1 MTEAYRFA
9 NEYGDLTHLP
19 LFSQTANGVTP
30 ATRDFDPTVASPPA
44 ATSDVDWA
52 LVSTLRAQA
61 SEQLSQA
68 VQSDRAR
75 LDKEAQQELGRSI
88 VLDLIESA
96 MAEAVDAGHGSWSPA
111 KQQATAQAVFDS
123 LFRLGRLQPL
133 VDDDRIENIVIVG
146 HDNVQLELVDG
157 TLVPGPPVA
166 DSDQELIDF
175 LVFLASRSEVNA
187 RSFSE
192 AQPSLHM
199 RLDGGSRLAAVAWV
213 TTRPSV
219 VIRRH
224 RLMRVTLDDLV
235 ARDMMTP
242 VVASFLRAAVRAR
255 CSIVVAGAQGAG
267 KTTLVRALCAEIDEL
282 EAIGTFETEYELHL
296 HELGRHKVVIP
307 WEARPGS
314 GERGADGR
322 QSGEFTLDEALVDSF
337 RFNLSRQIVGEVRG
351 KEIWAM
357 IKAMESGTGS
367 ISTTH
372 AADAVA
378 AVRKLVTCA
387 MEAGPHVTQGLAT
400 SKLAATV
407 DLIVQLSMETKVAP
421 GGAQRTQ
428 AGRRGHRAGARR
440 EGTRLRDHARV
451 PRRRQRHRSSRRPS
465 RRIPP
470 ARPAW
475 LRPGGLPRQPTAG
488 SPAMTAFLPA
498 LAGGL
503 VALGLLGL
511 VIGLRPAAV
520 PPRES
525 TRARRR
531 RGPTRRTRLLLLA
544 GAALGLVGW
553 LITGWILALVIA
565 PIAVIG
571 LPILLSAPPAATQ
584 IARLEAM
591 EEWTRSLSGV
601 LTVGIGLEQALVATL
616 RSTPAPIADEVQRL
630 VTRLRARWDTEKAL
644 RAFADELDDATGD
657 LIAANLILGARR
669 RGAGL
674 ASVLEGLAESV
685 GADVRARRQVEADR
699 AKPRATAR
707 WVTVISA
714 SVLVVLALSG
724 TYVEPYRTPV
734 GQVLLVLLLSAYV
747 ATLIWMRRMAAGKP
761 LPRFLATRA
770 VAEVTR

>member
-1 MTEAYRFA
+1 MT
-9 NEYGDLTHLP
+9 
-19 LFSQTANGVTP
+19 
-30 ATRDFDPTVASPPA
+30 
-44 ATSDVDWA
+44 
-52 LVSTLRAQA
+52 
-61 SEQLSQA
+61 
-68 VQSDRAR
+68 
-75 LDKEAQQELGRSI
+75 
-88 VLDLIESA
+88 
-96 MAEAVDAGHGSWSPA
+96 
-111 KQQATAQAVFDS
+111 VF
-123 LFRLGRLQPL
+123 
-133 VDDDRIENIVIVG
+133 I
-146 HDNVQLELVDG
+146 
-157 TLVPGPPVA
+157 
-166 DSDQELIDF
+166 
-175 LVFLASRSEVNA
+175 
-187 RSFSE
+187 
-192 AQPSLHM
+192 
-199 RLDGGSRLAAVAWV
+199 
-213 TTRPSV
+213 
-219 VIRRH
+219 
-224 RLMRVTLDDLV
+224 
-235 ARDMMTP
+235 
-242 VVASFLRAAVRAR
+242 
-255 CSIVVAGAQGAG
+255 
-267 KTTLVRALCAEIDEL
+267 
-282 EAIGTFETEYELHL
+282 
-296 HELGRHKVVIP
+296 
-307 WEARPGS
+307 
-314 GERGADGR
+314 
-322 QSGEFTLDEALVDSF
+322 
-337 RFNLSRQIVGEVRG
+337 
-351 KEIWAM
+351 
-357 IKAMESGTGS
+357 
-367 ISTTH
+367 
-372 AADAVA
+372 
-378 AVRKLVTCA
+378 
-387 MEAGPHVTQGLAT
+387 
-400 SKLAATV
+400 
-407 DLIVQLSMETKVAP
+407 
-421 GGAQRTQ
+421 
-428 AGRRGHRAGARR
+428 
-440 EGTRLRDHARV
+440 
-451 PRRRQRHRSSRRPS
+451 
-465 RRIPP
+465 
-470 ARPAW
+470 
-475 LRPGGLPRQPTAG
+475 
-488 SPAMTAFLPA
+488 PA

-525 TRARRR
+525 TRPRLR

-544 GAALGLVGW
+544 GGALGLVGW